1 VVHEHCSNDG
11 EEMLK
16 FDDAGVRDQDA
27 CEGDG
32 AKVWV
37 NVHTFSRDLQPARQ
51 VFGGRRRPDVV
62 VVKIRPLFPQGVKE
76 SDLQVLRERVSV
88 ETLVE
93 RCQGIFADEST
104 QKLVVEWSTS

>member
-1 VVHEHCSNDG
+1 MHERCSNDG
-11 EEMLK
+11 EQVLE
-16 FDDAGVRDQDA
+16 FDDAGVRDEDA
-27 CEGDG
+27 CEGHG
-32 AKVWV
+32 TNIWV
-37 NVHTFSRDLQPARQ
+37 NVHTFSCDLQPARQ
-51 VFGGRRRPDVV
+51 VFGGRQRPPDVV

-76 SDLQVLRERVSV
+76 SDLQVLGERVSA